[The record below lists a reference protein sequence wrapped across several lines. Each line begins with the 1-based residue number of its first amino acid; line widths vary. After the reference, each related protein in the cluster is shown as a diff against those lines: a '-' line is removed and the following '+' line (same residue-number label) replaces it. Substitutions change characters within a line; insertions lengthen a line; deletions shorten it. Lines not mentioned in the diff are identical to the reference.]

1 MTQHPFAPRPT
12 RQCTRPRGGPGGT
25 MKNGRPARANEKRPL
40 ARPFCIGE
48 AILAYQAATTA
59 PLNLVS
65 MNCFTAGL
73 W

>member
-1 MTQHPFAPRPT
+1 M
-12 RQCTRPRGGPGGT
+12 GP
-25 MKNGRPARANEKRPL
+25 RPARARKRPGLHEKRPL
-40 ARPFCIGE
+40 ARPSLLR
-48 AILAYQAATTA
+48 ARRPDYQAATTA

>member
-12 RQCTRPRGGPGGT
+12 RQCTRPRGRPGGT
-25 MKNGRPARANEKRPL
+25 MKNGRRARANEKRPL
-40 ARPFCIGE
+40 ARPSLLR
-48 AILAYQAATTA
+48 ARRPDYQAATTA

>member
-12 RQCTRPRGGPGGT
+12 PQCTRPRGRPGRT
-25 MKNGRPARANEKRPL
+25 MKNGRRARANEKRPL
-40 ARPFCIGE
+40 TRPFCIGE